1 MKMLLVML
9 LIISC
14 EQNTKQNESKL
25 NLKDTDQDG
34 LIDINDKM
42 PLIVE
47 DNIANIS
54 FNIIQNGLSQTI
66 KPQYT
71 NLLWKKLVNEIG
83 SNYHSTQLLE
93 IEKNTLPLFTLN
105 IPNMFSEKS
114 ALELNYVDDNEDLRS
129 VIIKNLETTS
139 FLKRNKAQV
148 FFGKMDFDLFF
159 EFNRKKEN
167 YYKLIIVDNS
177 RIKSY
182 SVISDTP
189 LKEALQ
195 QIDEESFLSMK
206 KAREDFQ
213 TFGSNQFD
221 ENFVASFI
229 FNSKNR
235 GFEYRP
241 NTGEEI
247 IILNQNIGYFRD
259 HFAETEKET
268 ITIEHDEINIDLPNI
283 SQVNL
288 ISRLDISIPKI
299 KTRIVGC
306 RFEIPFSGTAK
317 LSIKEHFVEYQK
329 LSNINDAF
337 DLYLN
342 DQKIGLAKLRAT
354 KFPRFQNNVLKLR
367 KKFGDNKSMNIG
379 FKDSNTKAKSFK
391 KCSKD
396 FVRNFS
402 KGIYQQSYPVK
413 WNGKII
419 AEKRVHI

>member
-42 PLIVE
+42 PLVIE
-47 DNIANIS
+47 DNIADIS
-54 FNIIQNGLSQTI
+54 FNITQNGLSQTI
-66 KPQYT
+66 KPQHT
-71 NLLWKKLVNEIG
+71 NLLWDKLVNKIG
-83 SNYHSTQLLE
+83 GNYHSTQLLE

-114 ALELNYVDDNEDLRS
+114 ALELNYVDDNEDLKS

-139 FLKRNKAQV
+139 SLKRNKVQV
-148 FFGKMDFDLFF
+148 FFGEMNFDLFF

-167 YYKLIIVDNS
+167 YYKLIIVDNT
-177 RIKSY
+177 RIKRY

-206 KAREDFQ
+206 KARKDFQ
-213 TFGSNQFD
+213 MFGSNQFD

-247 IILNQNIGYFRD
+247 IILNQNIGYFRE
-259 HFAETEKET
+259 HFAKTEKET

-283 SQVNL
+283 SKINL
-288 ISRLDISIPKI
+288 ISKLDVSIPFI
-299 KTRIVGC
+299 KTRVIGC
-306 RFEIPFSGTAK
+306 RVKIASNIK
-317 LSIKEHFVEYQK
+317 LDYSYEEHFVEYK
-329 LSNINDAF
+329 RLGNISGAF
-337 DLYLN
+337 NLYLN
-342 DQKIGLAKLRAT
+342 DQEISLAKLRAT
-354 KFPRFQNNVLKLR
+354 KFPRFQYNVLKLR
-367 KKFGDNKSMNIG
+367 KKMGDNKSMNIG
-379 FKDSNTKAKSFK
+379 FKESNTKAKSFK
-391 KCSKD
+391 KCSKE
-396 FVRNFS
+396 FLKKLT
-402 KGIYQQSYPVK
+402 KGIYQQSYPIK
-413 WNGKII
+413 WNGKLI